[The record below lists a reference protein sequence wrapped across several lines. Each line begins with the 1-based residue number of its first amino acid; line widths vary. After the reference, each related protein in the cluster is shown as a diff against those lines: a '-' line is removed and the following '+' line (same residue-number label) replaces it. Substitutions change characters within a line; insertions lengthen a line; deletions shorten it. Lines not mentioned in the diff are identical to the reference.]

1 MPQLCKVAFNF
12 LDVFCWREILG
23 HCTPEF
29 FNRLADFAPTL
40 LQMLG
45 LPKPAEMTGESLIVG

>member
-1 MPQLCKVAFNF
+1 MI
-12 LDVFCWREILG
+12 DVILVG
-23 HCTPEF
+23 DEYLGGKTKLRSGG
-29 FNRLADFAPTL
+29 RLADFAPTL